1 MRING
6 RILRPSDL
14 EERRLMLNEFGT
26 LSLRVPR
33 GANPYLIARRL
44 RRAAHNE
51 SPDLL
56 FVRERLMGR
65 RPKTSEPHPSP
76 DIDVPEPVHRPVEAA
91 DEQRDDQAA

>member
-6 RILRPSDL
+6 RTLRPSDL

-51 SPDLL
+51 CPDLL
-56 FVRERLMGR
+56 SVRERLSGR
-65 RPKTSEPHPSP
+65 RPKTAEPHPSP
-76 DIDVPEPVHRPVEAA
+76 DVDVPEPVHRPVEGADA
-91 DEQRDDQAA
+91 ERDEQAA

>member
-6 RILRPSDL
+6 RTLRPSDL
-14 EERRLMLNEFGT
+14 EERRLMLSEFGT

-44 RRAAHNE
+44 SRAAHNE

-56 FVRERLMGR
+56 FVRERLSGR
-65 RPKTSEPHPSP
+65 RPKTGEPHPSP
-76 DIDVPEPVHRPVEAA
+76 DIDVPEPIRGPVEITDGEHDSKAA
-91 DEQRDDQAA
+91 